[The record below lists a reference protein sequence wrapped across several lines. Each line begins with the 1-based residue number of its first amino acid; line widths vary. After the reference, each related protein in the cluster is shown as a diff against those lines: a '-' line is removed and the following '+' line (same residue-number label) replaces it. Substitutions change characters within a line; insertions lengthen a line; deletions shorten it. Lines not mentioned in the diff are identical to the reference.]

1 MIKTE
6 KRRLSAVATQSILK
20 NVVIRDEKS
29 ALALVEALEKAS
41 TSQKPSTSPEY
52 TVNDIKGEQI
62 RKFFGED
69 K

>member
-41 TSQKPSTSPEY
+41 TSQKPSTAPEY